1 MSDLKNCPF
10 CGGEALWCHR
20 RNKGATADWCGDV
33 QYWVYC
39 DGDDC
44 GIATPL
50 LQSREEADVV
60 WNRRAGDG
68 TREAIEAEIVAWLRE
83 IAAQFPTHPM
93 LCFVGDAFGDD
104 GNRLC
109 AELADAIEAGE
120 YRSKSDG

>member
-83 IAAQFPTHPM
+83 IAAWNNKH
-93 LCFVGDAFGDD
+93 DD
-104 GNRLC
+104 GLSGMDKMAQGQLEA
-109 AELADAIEAGE
+109 AEGIERGE